1 MQEGA
6 GPRAGRVLLGARSA
20 ALFVYT
26 GAVMGD
32 PLHSALDVE
41 MSDGEILV
49 TLPGTTYT
57 VTYFRPPSGRQL
69 VSLRFPMKNDPR
81 VQMNVSEFLIRTWKL
96 AHNKAREPGW
106 IV

>member
-1 MQEGA
+1 
-6 GPRAGRVLLGARSA
+6 
-20 ALFVYT
+20 
-26 GAVMGD
+26 
-32 PLHSALDVE
+32 

-57 VTYFRPPSGRQL
+57 VTYFRPSGGRQL

-96 AHNKAREPGW
+96 AHNKARELGW